1 MPTVAVKSRTVP
13 IRDPARHRPRP
24 HPKNGQMTLSI
35 REMTEADT
43 DDVARLRVLGWRHA
57 YRGIMPRPYLDDLD
71 PLPFAAGLRRGL
83 AGATARTGH
92 LVASG
97 PGEPGRIIGWAC
109 QGPYRPHEA
118 GWGEVRAL
126 YVHPGFIG
134 TGVGRALLEAATARL
149 SADGLPRVRLWVVR
163 GNMRALRFYERA
175 GFAPDGA
182 EQSEEIQ
189 GVSVA
194 ELRYARG

>member
-1 MPTVAVKSRTVP
+1 MTR
-13 IRDPARHRPRP
+13 RRPRP
-24 HPKNGQMTLSI
+24 HPKNGQMTVPI

-43 DDVARLRVLGWRHA
+43 DEVARLRVLGWRHA
-57 YRGIMPRPYLDDLD
+57 YRGIMPRPYLDALD

-83 AGATARTGH
+83 AGPTARTGH
-92 LVASG
+92 LVAPRPG
-97 PGEPGRIIGWAC
+97 EPGEPGRIIGWAC

-126 YVHPGFIG
+126 YVHPEFIG

-163 GNMRALRFYERA
+163 GNTRALRFYERA
-175 GFAPDGA
+175 GFTPDGA
-182 EQSEEIQ
+182 EQSEDIQ
-189 GVSVA
+189 GVTVG